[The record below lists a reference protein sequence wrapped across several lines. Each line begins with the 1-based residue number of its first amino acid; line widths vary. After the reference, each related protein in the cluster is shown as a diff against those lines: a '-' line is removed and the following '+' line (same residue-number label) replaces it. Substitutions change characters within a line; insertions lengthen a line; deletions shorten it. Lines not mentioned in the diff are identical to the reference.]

1 MNWFRGYQTG
11 KWFLLNKARMV
22 ILENSGSFERANGG
36 QGYGVR
42 NELRD
47 VIIDFR
53 AT

>member
-1 MNWFRGYQTG
+1 MVPNWEMIFIEWDLNGYIG
-11 KWFLLNKARMV
+11 KN
-22 ILENSGSFERANGG
+22 NGSFERANGG